1 MQHKTVGMELVGTAN
16 ALRRA
21 LFEDV
26 WRDFF
31 FVGPTGLQQWF
42 LLYVFEHDDR
52 EVYQK
57 DLESVFQI
65 RRSTATEILK
75 SMERKGLILRVP
87 SALDRRSKRIH
98 LTAKACGICEENRRK
113 LVAAEA
119 MMCRGLTPEQL
130 EGFVEILRQIQA
142 NIHSF

>member
-21 LFEDV
+21 LLKMYGVIFAATAPPACSSG
-26 WRDFF
+26 FF
-31 FVGPTGLQQWF
+31 CMYLSMMTAKCTRKTWNPCF
-42 LLYVFEHDDR
+42 
-52 EVYQK
+52 
-57 DLESVFQI
+57 
-65 RRSTATEILK
+65 RSGVPPRQRILK

-119 MMCRGLTPEQL
+119 MMCRG
-130 EGFVEILRQIQA
+130 FDA
-142 NIHSF
+142 